1 MQGKQ
6 YTYDVEY
13 VRTSMTW
20 NGKTTRYVVD
30 QNANLTQVLVELE
43 EIVAT
48 EA

>member
-20 NGKTTRYVVD
+20 GGRQTRYVWPTKT
-30 QNANLTQVLVELE
+30 LT
-43 EIVAT
+43 
-48 EA
+48 